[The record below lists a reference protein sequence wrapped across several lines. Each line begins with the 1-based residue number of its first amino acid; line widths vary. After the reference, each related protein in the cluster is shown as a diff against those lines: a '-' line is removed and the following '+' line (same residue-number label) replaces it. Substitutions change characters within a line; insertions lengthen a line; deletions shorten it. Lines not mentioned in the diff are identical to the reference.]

1 MKKIIIFLVAIL
13 LVLIALCGIKFCKN
27 NKIIGNKEIITS
39 TQNLKELPLPEITG
53 GERGKLGIDK
63 NINELTIDEY
73 LGRNDSIYRDMR
85 MLEDP
90 GNYEAIGGDSYLSGY
105 IKGFEVVPLP
115 YIIPVKNLPKEVG
128 NTYDGVTLFSINSEG
143 KYVSNYK
150 ESMKIIEE
158 LFPKDKNIF
167 LICGGGGYAG
177 MMKEFLV
184 SLGWDGNKIYNV
196 GAYWYYDGENN
207 VEIKKKVNGE
217 TIYDFDSVPYHNID
231 FNSLTKIEN
240 TDIKIN
246 ENIDI
251 PDNKNEQNNSE
262 NENVNNKYEN
272 ARKVTL
278 DNIYYGKESD
288 YTYDTELDLDQV
300 RAFDTDTEQGKKDAD
315 EYLERTIQKKADI
328 INELIENK
336 ASFVVIV
343 YNTNNTCIKL
353 DGDTF
358 NIAGNASS
366 KLLDYNIYGYRINL
380 QIFKKT
386 KFYEYVRYGPTVVV
400 IEKGEVVSFIDA
412 NKDLIENDEQLNEW
426 IKSHINIKDSSNN
439 SNNTNSSNNASNNS
453 NFNNNSNQNNNNNNN
468 NLNNTNNTNIKEQE
482 TSQKENSKNKVIVID
497 PGHQTKGNSEKEP
510 IGPGATETKAKVTTG
525 ATGVS
530 TGQKESELNL
540 KVSLLLKE
548 ELTKKGYTV
557 IMTRTINDVNMSNS
571 ERAKIANNANADAFI
586 RIHANSASSSS
597 AKGVLTMCQ
606 TEKNIYNGH
615 LAQDSYNLSK
625 LVVDNIVK
633 KTGAN
638 NRSVTKTD
646 TMSGINWC
654 TVPTTIVEMGFLSNP
669 EEDKLMATQEYQK
682 KIVDG
687 IVQGIE
693 EYFESK

>member
-1 MKKIIIFLVAIL
+1 MKKIIISLVAIL
-13 LVLIALCGIKFCKN
+13 LVLITLCGIKFCKN
-27 NKIIGNKEIITS
+27 NKIIGNKEITTS
-39 TQNLKELPLPEITG
+39 AENQKELPHSEI
-53 GERGKLGIDK
+53 
-63 NINELTIDEY
+63 
-73 LGRNDSIYRDMR
+73 
-85 MLEDP
+85 
-90 GNYEAIGGDSYLSGY
+90 
-105 IKGFEVVPLP
+105 
-115 YIIPVKNLPKEVG
+115 
-128 NTYDGVTLFSINSEG
+128 
-143 KYVSNYK
+143 
-150 ESMKIIEE
+150 
-158 LFPKDKNIF
+158 
-167 LICGGGGYAG
+167 
-177 MMKEFLV
+177 
-184 SLGWDGNKIYNV
+184 
-196 GAYWYYDGENN
+196 
-207 VEIKKKVNGE
+207 
-217 TIYDFDSVPYHNID
+217 
-231 FNSLTKIEN
+231 NSLTKLEN
-240 TDIKIN
+240 TDIEN
-246 ENIDI
+246 TENIDI
-251 PDNKNEQNNSE
+251 SNNNKEQEQS
-262 NENVNNKYEN
+262 VNN
-272 ARKVTL
+272 
-278 DNIYYGKESD
+278 I
-288 YTYDTELDLDQV
+288 
-300 RAFDTDTEQGKKDAD
+300 
-315 EYLERTIQKKADI
+315 
-328 INELIENK
+328 
-336 ASFVVIV
+336 
-343 YNTNNTCIKL
+343 
-353 DGDTF
+353 
-358 NIAGNASS
+358 
-366 KLLDYNIYGYRINL
+366 
-380 QIFKKT
+380 
-386 KFYEYVRYGPTVVV
+386 
-400 IEKGEVVSFIDA
+400 
-412 NKDLIENDEQLNEW
+412 
-426 IKSHINIKDSSNN
+426 NN
-439 SNNTNSSNNASNNS
+439 SNNKQQSV
-453 NFNNNSNQNNNNNNN
+453 
-468 NLNNTNNTNIKEQE
+468 NNTNNNKQQE

-497 PGHQTKGNSEKEP
+497 PGHQTRGNSEKEP